1 MPSRLV
7 SACPVRSAGYK
18 TVQKLVTTII
28 PSTVISRF
36 YQICRALKLKRL
48 IDYPRSL
55 SPQKLGLHILLELDE
70 LKRLRSESHLVHNL
84 LLLLTSTV
92 VRWTLP
98 RSIDLVCW
106 LEYTDDDDDV
116 RSYKVKG
123 AWNPYKTN
131 HYLLYHFVW
140 WWVDD
145 GRHRRRALVIFFGEG
160 SILGVHTSELWDET
174 RWMCLCII
182 DLIFVRLG
190 QILSAS
196 KLTHL
201 WANVIKRLER

>member
-7 SACPVRSAGYK
+7 CACPVRSAGYK

-36 YQICRALKLKRL
+36 YQIGCLLKLKRL

-55 SPQKLGLHILLELDE
+55 SPQKLAFHILLELDE

-84 LLLLTSTV
+84 LLLLMST

-106 LEYTDDDDDV
+106 LEYTDDDDV

-123 AWNPYKTN
+123 AWNPYKTH

-145 GRHRRRALVIFFGEG
+145 GRHRRCALVIFWRRLYFGG
-160 SILGVHTSELWDET
+160 SHVCVA
-174 RWMCLCII
+174 R
-182 DLIFVRLG
+182 R
-190 QILSAS
+190 
-196 KLTHL
+196 
-201 WANVIKRLER
+201 N